1 MSNYLIPLFI
11 LIVLGINGALCG
23 ESKNSDSDTT
33 HEKYERAT
41 FAGGCFWCMQH
52 PFDQLEGVIST
63 VVGYTGGNVE
73 NPAYEEVSSGRTGHA
88 EAIEIWYDPSLLSYA
103 SLLQVFWR
111 NIDPTAMNRQFAD
124 VGSQYRTAIFYHTEE
139 QKNLA
144 ESSKKELEKS
154 GKFNKPIVTEIVPA
168 SAFYK
173 AEDYH
178 QKYYEKN
185 PTQYNRYKYG
195 SGRERYLKE
204 TWEKDAK

>member
-1 MSNYLIPLFI
+1 M
-11 LIVLGINGALCG
+11 CG

-33 HEKYERAT
+33 HKKYEMAT
-41 FAGGCFWCMQH
+41 FAGGCFWCMQQ

-63 VVGYTGGNVE
+63 AVGYTGGNVE
-73 NPAYEEVSSGRTGHA
+73 NPAYEDVYSGRTGHA
-88 EAIEIWYDPSLLSYA
+88 EAIEIWYDPSLISYA

-173 AEDYH
+173 AEEYH

-185 PTQYNRYKYG
+185 QTQYNRYKYG

-204 TWEKDAK
+204 KWEKDAK

>member
-1 MSNYLIPLFI
+1 
-11 LIVLGINGALCG
+11 
-23 ESKNSDSDTT
+23 
-33 HEKYERAT
+33 
-41 FAGGCFWCMQH
+41 
-52 PFDQLEGVIST
+52 
-63 VVGYTGGNVE
+63 
-73 NPAYEEVSSGRTGHA
+73 
-88 EAIEIWYDPSLLSYA
+88 
-103 SLLQVFWR
+103 
-111 NIDPTAMNRQFAD
+111 MNRQFAD

-173 AEDYH
+173 AEEYH

-185 PTQYNRYKYG
+185 QTQYNRYKYG

-204 TWEKDAK
+204 KWEKDAK